1 MACWL
6 AKTEPA
12 ECGIEDFERAPQA
25 AIAWVGVRN
34 YQARNYLK
42 TMTEGDGV
50 LVYHSS
56 CKLIGVAGVVRV
68 TRSAYPDPTQFDPS
82 SPYHDPKSPVDA
94 PRWVAV
100 DMVFVRR
107 LPQLLSLDA
116 LRSMPALAQMPLLQR
131 GNRLSVMP
139 VSAAEWACVLQMAGG
154 AGR

>member
-1 MACWL
+1 MAFWL

-12 ECGIEDFERAPQA
+12 ECGIEDFERAPA
-25 AIAWVGVRN
+25 TPIAWVGVRN

-42 TMTEGDGV
+42 AMQEGDAV

-68 TRSAYPDPTQFDPS
+68 TRTAYPDPTQFDPS
-82 SPYHDPKSPVDA
+82 SPYHDPKSPAAA

-100 DMVFVRR
+100 DMAFARS

-116 LRSMPALAQMPLLQR
+116 LRSMPALGQMALLQR

-139 VSAAEWACVLQMAGG
+139 VTAAEYAVIVGG
-154 AGR
+154 

>member
-1 MACWL
+1 MAFWL

-12 ECGIEDFERAPQA
+12 ECGIDDFERAPA
-25 AIAWVGVRN
+25 TAIAWVGVRN

-42 TMTEGDGV
+42 AMQVGDEV

-68 TRSAYPDPTQFDPS
+68 TRAAYPDPSQFDPA
-82 SPYHDPKSPVDA
+82 SPYHDPKSPPAA

-100 DMVFVRR
+100 DMAFVRR
-107 LPQLLSLDA
+107 VPQLLALDV
-116 LRSMPALAQMPLLQR
+116 LRSQPALAQMPLLQR

-139 VSAAEWACVLQMAGG
+139 VSAGEWAHVLQLAEG

>member
-1 MACWL
+1 MAFWL

-12 ECGIEDFERAPQA
+12 ECGIEDFERAPA
-25 AIAWVGVRN
+25 TPIAWVGVRN

-42 TMTEGDGV
+42 AMQEGDAV

-68 TRSAYPDPTQFDPS
+68 TRTAYPDPTQFDPS
-82 SPYHDPKSPVDA
+82 SPYHDPKSPAAA

-100 DMVFVRR
+100 DMAFACR

-116 LRSMPALAQMPLLQR
+116 LRSMPALEQMALLQR

-139 VSAAEWACVLQMAGG
+139 VTAAEYAVIVGG
-154 AGR
+154 

>member
-1 MACWL
+1 M
-6 AKTEPA
+6 
-12 ECGIEDFERAPQA
+12 
-25 AIAWVGVRN
+25 RN

-56 CKLIGVAGVVRV
+56 CKLIGVAGVVQV

-139 VSAAEWACVLQMAGG
+139 ASAAEWDCVLQMAGG

>member
-1 MACWL
+1 MAFWL

-12 ECGIEDFERAPQA
+12 ECGIEDFERAPA
-25 AIAWVGVRN
+25 TPIAWVGVRN

-42 TMTEGDGV
+42 AMAEGDAV

-68 TRSAYPDPTQFDPS
+68 TRTAYPDPTQFDSS
-82 SPYHDPKSPVDA
+82 SPYHDPKSPADA

-100 DMVFVRR
+100 DMVFERR
-107 LPQLLSLDA
+107 LPELLTLDDLRA
-116 LRSMPALAQMPLLQR
+116 LPALAQMPLLQR

-139 VSAAEWACVLQMAGG
+139 VTAAEWAHVLQHAGG
-154 AGR
+154 TGR